1 MLACDGGAWDGS
13 RRPRRAALCARRRR
27 AMGLGCGD
35 RGDMT
40 RSRKPADGHAARIFE
55 LHRRDGIRALLSA
68 RARHRRASL
77 TWHSAKRTSRRPE
90 RVCKPPD
97 PPGGRCHSRF
107 TRRRRRARRRGLT
120 RRAMVRRMRL
130 LQPDVPAAPPSHAPA
145 ALRPAHAAAA
155 LLRPRRG
162 VAAWKCRG
170 CCLQRTARARR
181 VDRR

>member
-68 RARHRRASL
+68 HARHRRASL
-77 TWHSAKRTSRRPE
+77 GFA
-90 RVCKPPD
+90 PPVT
-97 PPGGRCHSRF
+97 PCQNRSSHLAAMFYCFSCSF
-107 TRRRRRARRRGLT
+107 FARRSNTAVATRAPSFALWRGVPAPLRSAAQADHCADQAC
-120 RRAMVRRMRL
+120 RRDNATLRSHPPARKRLRL
-130 LQPDVPAAPPSHAPA
+130 LARGHKGVGSGVSQARGD
-145 ALRPAHAAAA
+145 RP
-155 LLRPRRG
+155 
-162 VAAWKCRG
+162 
-170 CCLQRTARARR
+170 
-181 VDRR
+181 